1 VTPLQLGEALGV
13 RVEVGRG
20 DPALLGDK
28 QAAFLP
34 PRRDRDEV
42 QGGGE
47 LHVDL
52 ELLLEARDDPQ
63 DSFVFGVREERVL
76 EKPVQRRG
84 TGVPKNRCAIFGV
97 V

>member
-1 VTPLQLGEALGV
+1 M
-13 RVEVGRG
+13 
-20 DPALLGDK
+20 
-28 QAAFLP
+28 
-34 PRRDRDEV
+34 
-42 QGGGE
+42 
-47 LHVDL
+47 DL
-52 ELLLEARDDPQ
+52 ELLLEARDGPQ